1 MAVSKPFKVKGFKV
15 TTPIGKALW
24 CKVVEPDYRYNPKG
38 IYEVSLVLEQGIS
51 STDKFIE
58 VLTNV
63 LEKAQTE
70 AKSGVGD
77 MKLAPPKIKSLNIND
92 IFKEEY
98 DSDGNETGNIIFK
111 FSLKEVDDLPEGKN
125 KIPVFDSQGKRIVN
139 VPLVGNGSKIRVKGY
154 ANPYYMAATNTIGI
168 ALKWEALQIV
178 DLVAYAGS
186 DGFDAVDGGFSEDTD
201 EAPFNVEE
209 SDDF

>member
-15 TTPIGKALW
+15 TTPIGSAIW

-38 IYEVSLVLEQGIS
+38 IYEVSVVLQKDVSTTDKFVESLTRVLEQAS
-51 STDKFIE
+51 
-58 VLTNV
+58 
-63 LEKAQTE
+63 TE

-77 MKLAPPKIKSLNIND
+77 MKLAPPKIKSLNVND
-92 IFKEEY
+92 VYKDEY
-98 DSDGNETGNIIFK
+98 DKDGNETGNIIFK

-125 KIPVFDSQGKRIVN
+125 KIPVFDSQGKKIVN

-178 DLVAYAGS
+178 DLVAYEGS
-186 DGFDAVDGGFSEDTD
+186 DGFDAVDGGFSED
-201 EAPFNVEE
+201 EEEVPFNDGQ
-209 SDDF
+209 DDF